1 MRAFVSASVETTET
15 LDMDGSDGIGVYGE
29 AKAEYTRQL
38 CIYLVP
44 ALEAYFLDVL
54 AETKEKEKDPRRILW
69 MFQDVLRQFPD
80 WNQDKVQRETEKII
94 TATKC
99 DYLEEILTAV
109 FIAHTKVLSAIRL
122 TSKQK
127 KLQITIPK
135 LEHFLHR
142 TMSECARQLWSNAY
156 LFSEQ
161 GTPIERQKNLRQV
174 EQLLHEGV
182 LQSIRG
188 MLPVKSILK
197 EYLNDENEGLE
208 GDGEAEVSAPAAAP
222 AAAASSNEEEV
233 APVVAAATAEPAP
246 AATES
251 AAAEALSTDALQK
264 NEAAA
269 EAEVASTSEL
279 PESMASAP
287 VQLLAPPPPPIVD
300 LSGSVMALPS
310 APTTPQPTPTIV
322 VDTEPPVVTF
332 TKHNTVFDSENL
344 HQNTIQAV
352 DHEEEE
358 EEEGNYTVRI
368 REDLPAEPVG
378 DFEDLDGGGD
388 DEEEDMHSLAEDEFE
403 SL

>member
-1 MRAFVSASVETTET
+1 
-15 LDMDGSDGIGVYGE
+15 MDGSDGIGVYGE

-44 ALEAYFLDVL
+44 ALEAYFLDL
-54 AETKEKEKDPRRILW
+54 LTETKEKEKDTRRVLW
-69 MFQDVLRQFPD
+69 MFQDILRQFPD

-122 TSKQK
+122 SSKQK

-161 GTPIERQKNLRQV
+161 GSSIEKQKNLRQV

-197 EYLNDENEGLE
+197 EYLNDEADGEEGGETTAVPAPISTEALPATVPEVAAEHLE
-208 GDGEAEVSAPAAAP
+208 GSGEATTKSANEDESAGATVSSPDETRVIDTP
-222 AAAASSNEEEV
+222 VASDMS
-233 APVVAAATAEPAP
+233 AEAVSDTQTE
-246 AATES
+246 AKATE
-251 AAAEALSTDALQK
+251 A
-264 NEAAA
+264 N
-269 EAEVASTSEL
+269 L
-279 PESMASAP
+279 PV
-287 VQLLAPPPPPIVD
+287 VQLLAPPTPPAPPIVD
-300 LSGSVMALPS
+300 LSGSVIATSLPS
-310 APTTPQPTPTIV
+310 MDKQQTPMIV
-322 VDTEPPVVTF
+322 VDTEPPVVSF
-332 TKHNTVFDSENL
+332 TQHNTFFDSENL
-344 HQNTIQAV
+344 QQNTIESV
-352 DHEEEE
+352 NHDIDEED
-358 EEEGNYTVRI
+358 EGNYTVRI
-368 REDLPAEPVG
+368 REDLPAEPVN
-378 DFEDLDGGGD
+378 DYEDLDAVEE
-388 DEEEDMHSLAEDEFE
+388 EEEDLHSLGEDEFE